1 MKKLQCL
8 IFIAVI
14 FVVSACTSKAD
25 TNLRYI
31 SYNIRYS
38 RANDGDN
45 SWMNRRNGTINMINA
60 ENPDIFGVQEAY
72 IEQVKFMED
81 SLPDYAHVGV
91 GRDDGKEGGEHM
103 AVFYKKA
110 RFTLVDNGD
119 FWLSETPNEPSRGWD
134 AACYRIVTW
143 AKLKDSSSGKQFYV
157 FNTHL
162 DHIGKVAR
170 EQSILLLC
178 NRIRQIT
185 NTTKAPVFLS
195 GDFNSTI
202 DNPIFEPL
210 KDFMKESRN
219 NPVMTDEK
227 ATYNG
232 FDIASNNTPDH
243 KIDYIFYRNAQ
254 SVGFKTLD
262 GSYGVPYISDHYP
275 IEADFTF

>member
-31 SYNIRYS
+31 SYNIRNS

-81 SLPDYAHVGV
+81 SLPDYGHVGV
-91 GRDDGKEGGEHM
+91 GRDDGNEGGEHM
-103 AVFYKKA
+103 AVFYKKS

-119 FWLSETPNEPSRGWD
+119 FWLSETPDEPTRGWD

-143 AKLKDSSSGKQFYV
+143 AKLKDNSSGKQFYV

-185 NTTKAPVFLS
+185 NYTKAPVFLS

-202 DNPIFEPL
+202 DNPIFDPL

-275 IEADFTF
+275 IEAEFTF

>member
-31 SYNIRYS
+31 SYNIRNS

-81 SLPDYAHVGV
+81 SLPDYGHVGV
-91 GRDDGKEGGEHM
+91 GRDDGNEGGEHM
-103 AVFYKKA
+103 AVFYKKS

-119 FWLSETPNEPSRGWD
+119 FWLSETPDEPTRGWD

-143 AKLKDSSSGKQFYV
+143 AKLKDNSSGKQFYV

-185 NTTKAPVFLS
+185 NNTKAPVFLS

-202 DNPIFEPL
+202 DNPIFDPL